1 MANRKHIIPLSR
13 WRQLSQAVCLLLFLF
28 LFSKTDY
35 TGSDQLEYA
44 VNIIFRFDPL
54 IATAVMLAAKSVVLL
69 LLPALILVALS
80 LLLGRFFCGWAC
92 PLGTLIDLVHP
103 LLKSHNPA
111 LDTRFPRLRYG
122 ILAFLLSAAFFG
134 LPLVGYLD
142 PFSLLVR
149 GLTLAVEPAINHA
162 ATSFFTFTYQKAPA
176 LVNLV
181 TEPLYDFLQATI
193 LPFSQKHYHLV
204 YLSMAIL
211 ATVFLLELNQRRF
224 FCRNLCPLGAL
235 LGLLARFGLMN
246 GAGGNDAC
254 GRCTTCRNICRM
266 GAIDEQRHIDMA
278 ACTLCLECLDKCP
291 RSTIIFNWKKPLTL
305 QTGYSGSRRFFLGS
319 LTAGALLPL
328 FTNVRGLAKVTN
340 QRLIRPPGALGEK
353 EFLSLCVRCGECMK
367 VCIGNT
373 LQPVFLEAGI
383 EGMFSPKVDSRL
395 GYCEF
400 NCTLCGQVCPT
411 GAIREL
417 QLTEKHTFKIGQA
430 FFDKNRC
437 LPYARGIPCMV
448 CEEHCP
454 TADKAIKFNET
465 MATNDRGQQVQVK
478 QPFVVAELCIGC
490 GICEHKCP
498 LPGAAAIRI
507 TNAGETR
514 SPDKALPVASA
525 GYG

>member
-1 MANRKHIIPLSR
+1 MANHKRMIPLSW
-13 WRQLSQAVCLLLFLF
+13 WRRLSQAACLLLFLF

-44 VNIIFRFDPL
+44 VNIIFRLDPL
-54 IATAVMLAAKSVVLL
+54 VAAAVMLAAKSVVLL
-69 LLPALILVALS
+69 VLPASILVLLS

-92 PLGTLIDLVHP
+92 PLGTLIDLLHP
-103 LLKSHNPA
+103 LLKPHNPS

-134 LPLVGYLD
+134 LPLAGYLD

-149 GLTLAVEPAINHA
+149 GLALAVEPAMNHT

-181 TEPLYDFLQATI
+181 TEPLYAFLRATI
-193 LPFSQKHYHLV
+193 LPFSQKYYHLV

-211 ATVFLLELNQRRF
+211 VAVFLLELWQRRF

-235 LGLLARFGLMN
+235 LGLLARFGLLH
-246 GAGGNDAC
+246 GHGGNDTC
-254 GRCTTCRNICRM
+254 GKCTTCRSVCRM
-266 GAIDEQRHIDMA
+266 GAIDNQRHIDMT
-278 ACTLCLECLDKCP
+278 ACTLCLECLDSCP
-291 RSTIIFNWKKPLTL
+291 RNTITFSWKKPLVL

-328 FTNVRGLAKVTN
+328 FTGVRGLAKITDP
-340 QRLIRPPGALGEK
+340 QLIRPPGALGEK

-367 VCIGNT
+367 ICIGNA
-373 LQPVFLEAGI
+373 LQPVFLEAGL
-383 EGMFSPKVDSRL
+383 EGMFSPKIDARL

-417 QLTEKHTFKIGQA
+417 QLAEKHVFKIGQA

-437 LPYARGIPCMV
+437 LPYAKGIPCMV

-454 TADKAIKFNET
+454 TADKAIKFREI
-465 MATNDRGQQVQVK
+465 MATDDRGRQVK
-478 QPFVVAELCIGC
+478 IKQPYVVDELCIGC

-498 LPGAAAIRI
+498 LPGAAAIRV
-507 TNAGETR
+507 TSAGETR
-514 SPDKALPVASA
+514 NPEKALPAA
-525 GYG
+525 AGGYG